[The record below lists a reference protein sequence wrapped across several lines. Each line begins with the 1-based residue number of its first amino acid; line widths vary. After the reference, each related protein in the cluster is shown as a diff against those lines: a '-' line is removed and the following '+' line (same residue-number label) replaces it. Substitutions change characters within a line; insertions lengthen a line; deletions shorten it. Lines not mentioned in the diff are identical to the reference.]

1 VPGKKNIGG
10 LAGDSDRD
18 LEMDIGAIKKWGAE
32 AVVTLMEQKE
42 FPLLQVPGL
51 GEAVERAGL
60 QWHHLPIPDVSIPG
74 ELFENLWVYSGH
86 RRHKVLIHCRGGL
99 GRSGMI
105 AARLLVEMGEK
116 PADAIARVRA
126 ARPGAIETSK
136 QEDYVFAVKPPRLAP
151 IVLDRI
157 LGCLLGGAVGDAMG
171 YAVEFDSWQAIK
183 ARFGANGIVE
193 PVVNE
198 GKINVSDDTQMTLFT
213 LEGLMRSADAVERHD
228 IGAIVANIR
237 LGYLDWLNTQSGER
251 SGRKLSGKIAGD
263 PRLRHRMAPGNT
275 CLSALESDGRGSI
288 EHPLNDSK
296 GCGGVMRVAPIGLL
310 AQWRPEEVAELAISA
325 AALTHGHPSGYL
337 SAGAMA
343 AIVRQ
348 ALDGIELAQAA
359 QQSRAIISGR
369 KGAEE
374 TVSMIDAALSAAS
387 SDASNRRQVVGSLG
401 EGGWCG
407 EDALAIGLYTA
418 LVGQSFPQ
426 VLSIAANHDGDSDS
440 TASIAGQL
448 YGASKGLADLPNAW
462 IRRLDVLDIL
472 LGLVRDIFLLAA

>member
-1 VPGKKNIGG
+1 
-10 LAGDSDRD
+10 
-18 LEMDIGAIKKWGAE
+18 
-32 AVVTLMEQKE
+32 
-42 FPLLQVPGL
+42 
-51 GEAVERAGL
+51 
-60 QWHHLPIPDVSIPG
+60 
-74 ELFENLWVYSGH
+74 
-86 RRHKVLIHCRGGL
+86 
-99 GRSGMI
+99 
-105 AARLLVEMGEK
+105 
-116 PADAIARVRA
+116 
-126 ARPGAIETSK
+126 
-136 QEDYVFAVKPPRLAP
+136 
-151 IVLDRI
+151 
-157 LGCLLGGAVGDAMG
+157 
-171 YAVEFDSWQAIK
+171 
-183 ARFGANGIVE
+183 
-193 PVVNE
+193 VNE
-198 GKINVSDDTQMTLFT
+198 GKINVSDDTQMTVFT